1 MARWLRSRTPDRFE
15 ALLEPVWS
23 KLWSFALRLTRD
35 VGRAEDLLH
44 ASVARAIPSFPQLE
58 HEAAFRV
65 WMSRVVFSTWSHERT
80 RASTRYEQVG
90 LDNVVQF
97 DHRQRGP
104 EQDADHAV
112 LGRLLHAALDE
123 LPEDQRAAVW
133 LVDVQG
139 LSFTEAATV
148 LEVARGTVCSRV
160 ARARQTLRAALE
172 DVAVEQGV
180 IR

>member
-1 MARWLRSRTPDRFE
+1 MARWLRSRRPDRFE
-15 ALLEPVWS
+15 ALLEPVWPR
-23 KLWSFALRLTRD
+23 LWSFALRLTRD
-35 VGRAEDLLH
+35 TGQAEELLH
-44 ASVARAIPSFPQLE
+44 ASVARAITSLDQLQQDG
-58 HEAAFRV
+58 AFHV

-80 RASTRYEQVG
+80 RASTRYETVG
-90 LDNVVQF
+90 LDNVVQL
-97 DHRQRGP
+97 DRRQRGP
-104 EQDADHAV
+104 EQEADHAR

-123 LPEDQRAAVW
+123 LPEEQRTAVW

-139 LSFTEAATV
+139 LSYTEAATV

-160 ARARQTLRAALE
+160 ARARLTLRAALE